1 MNGPFR
7 AEREKKIFDPFLDIS
22 SRFWGKF
29 FFMKIS
35 ENPGPLPGGGE
46 EFFFFVFFF
55 FPSVHFFP
63 PSPKVSI
70 RPESNVRL
78 RVIL

>member
-7 AEREKKIFDPFLDIS
+7 AEREKIFFDPFLDIS

-35 ENPGPLPGGGE
+35 ENPDPFPEGNFSFR
-46 EFFFFVFFF
+46 FFFFFF
-55 FPSVHFFP
+55 SVGSLFP
-63 PSPKVSI
+63 PLPQS
-70 RPESNVRL
+70 
-78 RVIL
+78 